1 MVLRL
6 TVTSRTRRQEDRG
19 AVAVLVAVLVTVLFI
34 VAAMVVDLGL
44 ARDTK
49 RQSQNAADASALAA
63 GNKLYTDAGTLDVDS
78 AVNEAKAY
86 ALTNFDVP
94 LTAWNTC
101 TDANKLTVPSSST
114 DCISFDHATKP
125 TKIRVKVPIRDVKT
139 GLGVVAG
146 VQNISIDSNAR
157 AALTPAMRVE
167 CSLCV
172 LGSTLHYVGNGDVS
186 VITVTGGGGIHMN
199 GSLSGQNNSN
209 WTAPSGIT
217 IEGTWDADP
226 NYNPPP
232 TSGPRIEDPFASKVL
247 PTNFASLGAPKTD
260 PCTQGPGIYNDAY
273 EVSGTCTLSSG
284 LYVFTNKLHLKNNG
298 NLLGTGV
305 SLYFPCVTGT
315 TPRACSSSGELGGEF
330 DAKNGEVKITA
341 GASPI
346 SNFVVAYDRNNTRPI
361 SLQGN
366 GNSVLTGDVYAV
378 RSLLDA
384 NGNSCHTVQSGSII
398 VNDIY
403 LNGNP
408 SCLKVAN
415 GNPAVYIRPPGDLH
429 LDQ

>member
-1 MVLRL
+1 MVLSHIPG
-6 TVTSRTRRQEDRG
+6 SRIRHEDERG
-19 AVAVLVAVLVTVLFI
+19 AVAILVAVLVMVLFI
-34 VAAMVVDLGL
+34 IAAMVVDLGL

-63 GNKLYTDAGTLDVDS
+63 GNKLYTAAGTLDLNS
-78 AVNEAKAY
+78 AVSEAKDY

-94 LTAWNTC
+94 LTAWSTC
-101 TDANKLTVPSSST
+101 ADANQLAVPSSST

-125 TKIRVKVPIRDVKT
+125 TRIRVKVPLRDVKT
-139 GLGVVAG
+139 GLGAVAG
-146 VQNISIDSNAR
+146 VQNISIDSDAR
-157 AALTPAMRVE
+157 AALTPAIRVE

-172 LGSTLHYVGNGDVS
+172 LGSTVHYVGNGDVS

-226 NYNPPP
+226 NYSPPP
-232 TSGPRIEDPFASKVL
+232 TSGPRIEDPFINKAL
-247 PTNFASLGAPKTD
+247 PTDFSTLGAPKTN
-260 PCTQGPGIYNDAY
+260 PCTDGPGIYNVAY
-273 EVSGTCTLSSG
+273 EVSGTCTFSPG

-315 TPRACSSSGELGGEF
+315 TPRACSAGGELGGEF

-408 SCLKVAN
+408 SCLKVQN
-415 GNPAVYIRPPGDLH
+415 GNPAVYIRPPSDLH